1 MAQQQIRDEV
11 TRRVGFMRKYSPLV
25 LSSLITSERF
35 GVGYSARE
43 LVPEAIKVTEELCRQ
58 LEDWETK
65 KLNEKEGRK

>member
-1 MAQQQIRDEV
+1 
-11 TRRVGFMRKYSPLV
+11 MRKYSPLV

-65 KLNEKEGRK
+65 KLKEKEGRK